1 MGSHRVLSYSRGLPA
16 QSYSSKQVSLLRD
29 TGAKSFAQALPTRA
43 VVILGSIHHSRNRRQ
58 QFGTEA
64 TLVDATVGASLDGAW
79 K

>member
-1 MGSHRVLSYSRGLPA
+1 
-16 QSYSSKQVSLLRD
+16 LLRD